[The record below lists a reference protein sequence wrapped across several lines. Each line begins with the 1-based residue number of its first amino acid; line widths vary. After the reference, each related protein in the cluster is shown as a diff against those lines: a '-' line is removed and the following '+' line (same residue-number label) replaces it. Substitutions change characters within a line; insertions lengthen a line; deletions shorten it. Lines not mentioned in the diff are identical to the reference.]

1 MTTVLSNFSSI
12 KKIGK
17 NLTRLNSD
25 KSCFFSE
32 KTIEKLFS
40 SQNLTEIES
49 SLKPNELL
57 ELKKSIIIYK
67 IKKIRNESALKI
79 QKMWNKYIKKL
90 TVHKLA
96 HHLTGCYTVSIPAK
110 GMTRAFIK
118 IFNDEKNKDNYEI
131 APLRYCQIRN
141 CFAYDVHKN
150 KFCKS
155 KKIMHF
161 IFLNRNNEVFYD
173 ENYKK
178 VLYFNEYVH
187 EIDFSYID
195 ENEKKLSELSKNEK
209 KYSRKDS
216 ISTEDEKE
224 ISENSTTLSPSP
236 KRSQKF
242 KFDSN
247 EEDDEYSN
255 LRSKDSI
262 NIASGFVRRKKR
274 FETFDKTYSC
284 KTKLKSILM
293 NANSNFGK
301 KRKSVQETNKRV
313 SFGKTETLCFK

>member
-1 MTTVLSNFSSI
+1 MTTVLSNI
-12 KKIGK
+12 KKIGNK
-17 NLTRLNSD
+17 LSPL
-25 KSCFFSE
+25 KSIKSLLFSE
-32 KTIEKLFS
+32 NAIEKLFS
-40 SQNLTEIES
+40 YQNLSEIES
-49 SLKPNELL
+49 SLNKKDLF
-57 ELKKSIIIYK
+57 ELKKRIIIYK

-79 QKMWNKYIKKL
+79 QKMWGNYIQKL
-90 TVHKLA
+90 NIHKLA

-110 GMTRAFIK
+110 GRTKAFIK
-118 IFNDEKNKDNYEI
+118 IFCDEENINDFKI
-131 APLRYCQIRN
+131 RPLRYCQIRN
-141 CFAYDVHKN
+141 CFALDLPKN
-150 KFCKS
+150 KFYMKR
-155 KKIMHF
+155 KIMHF
-161 IFLNRNNEVFYD
+161 IFF
-173 ENYKK
+173 
-178 VLYFNEYVH
+178 EYVH

-209 KYSRKDS
+209 KYSKKDS

>member
-57 ELKKSIIIYK
+57 ELKMSIIIYK

-161 IFLNRNNEVFYD
+161 IFLNRNKEIFYD

-178 VLYFNEYVH
+178 VQFINEYVH
-187 EIDFSYID
+187 EIDFSLID
-195 ENEKKLSELSKNEK
+195 ENQKKLKLLSNSEK
-209 KYSRKDS
+209 KYNRNDS

-224 ISENSTTLSPSP
+224 KIG
-236 KRSQKF
+236 R
-242 KFDSN
+242 
-247 EEDDEYSN
+247 
-255 LRSKDSI
+255 
-262 NIASGFVRRKKR
+262 AHV
-274 FETFDKTYSC
+274 
-284 KTKLKSILM
+284 
-293 NANSNFGK
+293 
-301 KRKSVQETNKRV
+301 
-313 SFGKTETLCFK
+313 

>member
-1 MTTVLSNFSSI
+1 MTTVLSNI
-12 KKIGK
+12 KKIGNK
-17 NLTRLNSD
+17 LSPL
-25 KSCFFSE
+25 KSIKSLLFSE
-32 KTIEKLFS
+32 NAIEKLFS
-40 SQNLTEIES
+40 YQNLSEIES
-49 SLKPNELL
+49 SLNKKDLF
-57 ELKKSIIIYK
+57 ELKKRIIIYK

-79 QKMWNKYIKKL
+79 QKMWGNYIQKL
-90 TVHKLA
+90 NIHKLA

-110 GMTRAFIK
+110 GRTKAFIK
-118 IFNDEKNKDNYEI
+118 IFCDEENINDFKI
-131 APLRYCQIRN
+131 RPLRYCQIRN
-141 CFAYDVHKN
+141 CFALDLPKN
-150 KFCKS
+150 KFYMKR
-155 KKIMHF
+155 KIMHF

-209 KYSRKDS
+209 KYSKKDS

-236 KRSQKF
+236 KLSQKF

-255 LRSKDSI
+255 LRSKESI

>member
-118 IFNDEKNKDNYEI
+118 IFNDQKNKDNYEI

-161 IFLNRNNEVFYD
+161 IFLNRNKEIFYD

-178 VLYFNEYVH
+178 VQFINEYVH
-187 EIDFSYID
+187 EIDFSLID
-195 ENEKKLSELSKNEK
+195 ENQKKLKLLSNSEK
-209 KYSRKDS
+209 KYNRNDS

-224 ISENSTTLSPSP
+224 NSECSTLSPSP
-236 KRSQKF
+236 KRTQKF

-247 EEDDEYSN
+247 EEEDEYTN
-255 LRSKDSI
+255 LRSKENI
-262 NIASGFVRRKKR
+262 NIPKGFIRRKKR
-274 FETFDKTYSC
+274 YETFDKAYSC
-284 KTKLKSILM
+284 KAKLKSILI
-293 NANSNFGK
+293 NANLNFHK
-301 KRKSVQETNKRV
+301 KRKSVNEPDKRV
-313 SFGKTETLCFK
+313 SFGKIETFCYK